1 MNALYFC
8 QEWSGLLL
16 TALASFATVMQMGAT
31 LLVLE
36 QRPLTSQRVARDIL
50 EGACFAQLFVL
61 AWVIAQFQGSMG
73 GGFVPDNRCEGLRT
87 GIFGLVC
94 ITALICAACF
104 QMRCAVLPMT
114 MGSLTIPRAEALFG
128 KMFPTVLGI
137 ALLFWLVRATALC
150 VRRLR
155 ERKNG
160 FSVRSVKEAMDSLPD
175 GLLFY
180 AADGYIILVN
190 QRMQQ

>member
-16 TALASFATVMQMGAT
+16 TALASFATVMQMSAT

-94 ITALICAACF
+94 ITALI
-104 QMRCAVLPMT
+104 
-114 MGSLTIPRAEALFG
+114 
-128 KMFPTVLGI
+128 
-137 ALLFWLVRATALC
+137 
-150 VRRLR
+150 
-155 ERKNG
+155 
-160 FSVRSVKEAMDSLPD
+160 
-175 GLLFY
+175 
-180 AADGYIILVN
+180 
-190 QRMQQ
+190 